1 MKKTLLIF
9 LGLTAL
15 LISCELKYVTNRHI
29 GKCVVFEKKDN
40 GAVSDIKVITPA
52 GDTIPIH
59 EMAADLRLNTKPGD
73 TLDVLKETVFG
84 TYQAVKVKI

>member
-9 LGLTAL
+9 SFFTVILT
-15 LISCELKYVTNRHI
+15 SCEIKYFTNRPI
-29 GKCVVFEKKDN
+29 GKCVMIEKNDN
-40 GAVSDIKVITPA
+40 GALSGFEAVTPS

-59 EMAADLRLNTKPGD
+59 EMAADLRLNTKSGD

-84 TYQAVKVKI
+84 TYYAFKVKM